1 MRKPP
6 LFMLLIL
13 LWACHAEQK
22 QARADIEKQEA
33 LLGAAEGGGPAID
46 ALSKHYQAYAAAYP
60 EDKAHAPSYLYRAAG
75 LMFRQEAYSECL
87 LPLRQ
92 LLQRYPGSPVA
103 PQALEMAASVYAV
116 ELRDSATA
124 TFLLACGQK
133 AFGLKD
139 AVQESP
145 EAQLQ
150 ALKSEVFNDSLMQVD
165 FRLAD
170 RYIRQAGWYTA
181 ICKDEEGAPAILFS
195 AAEIARSAQAYEK
208 AVALLQD
215 YAGLYPDGPAAAQA
229 LFLQAFTLG
238 NDLNR
243 KDAAQAL
250 YEAFLKR
257 YPEHE
262 LAESAAVLL
271 EEGGR

>member
-1 MRKPP
+1 MRKPA

-33 LLGAAEGGGPAID
+33 LLASAEGGGPALD
-46 ALSKHYQAYAAAYP
+46 ALSQHYQAYAAAYP
-60 EDKAHAPSYLYRAAG
+60 EDEAHAPAYLYRAAG

-87 LPLRQ
+87 APLRQ
-92 LLQRYPGSPVA
+92 LLQRYPGSSAA
-103 PQALEMAASVYAV
+103 PKALEMAASVYAI

-124 TFLLACGQK
+124 VFLQACGQK
-133 AFGLKD
+133 VYGLE
-139 AVQESP
+139 APMAESP
-145 EAQLQ
+145 EEQLLE
-150 ALKSEVFNDSLMQVD
+150 LKGKVFDDSLMQVD

-181 ICKDEEGAPAILFS
+181 ICKDEDDGPGILFS
-195 AAEIARSAQAYEK
+195 AAEIARSVRAYEK
-208 AVALLQD
+208 AAALLQD
-215 YAGLYPDGPAAAQA
+215 YAALYPEGPAAAQA

-243 KDAAQAL
+243 KDTAHAL
-250 YEAFLKR
+250 YQAFLKR
-257 YPEHE
+257 YPGHE
-262 LAESAAVLL
+262 LAASAAVLL
-271 EEGGR
+271 EERER